1 MLRNSLIGLF
11 AWSLGMLATVSIA
24 QIYTWVDE
32 DGQKHFSQT
41 PPKNTPSNAETLEV
55 NAPQA
60 LGGTIAEQQKQQELD
75 ELGEKVDENNEAR
88 KAAGDTDRNNRD
100 RLLTKKACKQATTRL
115 QALKNTPRLYT
126 KKDNGDYH
134 WYTDD
139 EKKNLISEATKEAKE
154 FCKPSA

>member
-1 MLRNSLIGLF
+1 MLRNSLIGLV
-11 AWSLGMLATVSIA
+11 AWSLGMLATVSVA

-32 DGQKHFSQT
+32 NGQKHFSQN
-41 PPKNTPSNAETLEV
+41 PPKNTPSNAEALTV

-60 LGGTIAEQQKQQELD
+60 LGGTIAEQQKQKELD
-75 ELGEKVDENNEAR
+75 ELGDKVDENNEAR
-88 KAAGDTDRNNRD
+88 KAADDAAGNNRN
-100 RLLTKKACKQATTRL
+100 RQLTKKACKQATTRL
-115 QALKNTPRLYT
+115 QALRNTPRLYT

-154 FCKPSA
+154 FCKPGA